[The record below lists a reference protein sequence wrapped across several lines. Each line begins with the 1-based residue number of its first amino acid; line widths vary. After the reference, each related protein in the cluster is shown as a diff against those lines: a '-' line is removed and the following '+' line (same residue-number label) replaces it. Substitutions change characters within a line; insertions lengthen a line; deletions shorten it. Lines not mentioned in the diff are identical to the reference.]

1 MVCLELVNFISKGV
15 VVIKFN
21 VLIYLVYNLI
31 VVKFVNIEVVCELIV
46 RELYID
52 NVYVF
57 WIVYWKW

>member
-31 VVKFVNIEVVCELIV
+31 VVKFVNIVVVCELIV